1 MRKILSLVC
10 SIIFTLTTVATA
22 GGTSDVHEY
31 APIQEKK
38 INYKDWTF
46 KRMGTGEPVNLRG
59 WTKGKKL
66 VLVVY
71 LAPWCNNWKLEAP
84 VVERLYA
91 KYKAQGFDVI
101 GVSNYG
107 TERDQQI
114 HFKDKIPPYPVVIE
128 SDTREARDQTTHY
141 AYRQLTG
148 DARKWGSPYNI
159 FLLPSKLKHD
169 GDLLTEKAWI
179 TNGELIEEEAEKF
192 IRKHLGLKEEKKQ
205 EKKEEKK
212 EEKKDK
218 SGEKAAAQI

>member
-1 MRKILSLVC
+1 MRKILSLVF
-10 SIIFTLTTVATA
+10 SVILTFSAVAATGA
-22 GGTSDVHEY
+22 SDMHEY

-46 KRMGTGEPVNLRG
+46 KKLTTGEPVNLRE
-59 WTKGKKL
+59 WARGKKL

-91 KYKAQGFDVI
+91 KYKAHGFDVI

-107 TERDQQI
+107 TERDQQV
-114 HFKDKIPPYPVVIE
+114 HFKDKTPPYTVVVE

-159 FLLPSKLKHD
+159 FLVPSKLKHD
-169 GDLLTEKAWI
+169 GEVLTEKAWI
-179 TNGELIEEEAEKF
+179 TNGELVEEEAEEF
-192 IRKHLGLKEEKKQ
+192 IRKRLGLKKEKD
-205 EKKEEKK
+205 EKDEQR
-212 EEKKDK
+212 DK
-218 SGEKAAAQI
+218 SDAKAATQS

>member
-1 MRKILSLVC
+1 MRNILSLVF
-10 SIIFTLTTVATA
+10 SVVLTLSAVAA
-22 GGTSDVHEY
+22 PVGASDTHEY

-46 KRMGTGEPVNLRG
+46 NRMGTGEPVNLRE
-59 WTKGKKL
+59 WARGKKL

-71 LAPWCNNWKLEAP
+71 LAPWCNNWKMEAP
-84 VVERLYA
+84 VVERLYT

-114 HFKDKIPPYPVVIE
+114 HFKDKTPPYTVVIE

-159 FLLPSKLKHD
+159 FLVPEKLKRE
-169 GDLLTEKAWI
+169 GDVLTEKAWI
-179 TNGELIEEEAEKF
+179 TNGELIEDEAEQF
-192 IRKHLGLKEEKKQ
+192 IRKRLGL
-205 EKKEEKK
+205 KEEKK
-212 EEKKDK
+212 EEKKEK
-218 SGEKAAAQI
+218 SDEKAAAQT

>member
-1 MRKILSLVC
+1 MRKILSLVF
-10 SIIFTLTTVATA
+10 SIIFVLTTVAA
-22 GGTSDVHEY
+22 AGTSDTHEY

-46 KRMGTGEPVNLRG
+46 KRMGTGEPVNLRA

-84 VVERLYA
+84 VVERLYN

-114 HFKDKIPPYPVVIE
+114 HFKDKTPPYTVVIE

-159 FLLPSKLKHD
+159 FLMPSKLRDD
-169 GDLLTEKAWI
+169 GDVLTEKAWI

-192 IRKHLGLKEEKKQ
+192 IRKRLGLKEEK
-205 EKKEEKK
+205 EEKK
-212 EEKKDK
+212 EK
-218 SGEKAAAQI
+218 SDVKVAAQT

>member
-1 MRKILSLVC
+1 MRKILSLVF
-10 SIIFTLTTVATA
+10 SVILLLSAVAA
-22 GGTSDVHEY
+22 ISGASDMHEY

-46 KRMGTGEPVNLRG
+46 KRIGTGEPVNLRG
-59 WTKGKKL
+59 WSKGKKL

-71 LAPWCNNWKLEAP
+71 LAPWCNNWKMEAP
-84 VVERLYA
+84 VVERLYT

-114 HFKDKIPPYPVVIE
+114 HFKDKTPPYTVVIE

-159 FLLPSKLKHD
+159 FLVPEKLKRE
-169 GDLLTEKAWI
+169 GDVLTEKAWI
-179 TNGELIEEEAEKF
+179 TNGELIEDEAEQF
-192 IRKHLGLKEEKKQ
+192 IRKRLGL
-205 EKKEEKK
+205 KEEKK
-212 EEKKDK
+212 EEKKEK
-218 SGEKAAAQI
+218 SDEKAAAQT

>member
-1 MRKILSLVC
+1 MRKILSLVF
-10 SIIFTLTTVATA
+10 SIIFMLSAVAA
-22 GGTSDVHEY
+22 SGASDIHEY

-46 KRMGTGEPVNLRG
+46 KRLRTGEPVNLRE
-59 WTKGKKL
+59 WAKGKKL

-91 KYKAQGFDVI
+91 KYKEHGFDVI

-114 HFKDKIPPYPVVIE
+114 HFKDKTPPYTVVVE
-128 SDTREARDQTTHY
+128 SDAREARDQTTHY

-159 FLLPSKLKHD
+159 FLLPSKLKHN
-169 GDLLTEKAWI
+169 GDVLTEKAWI
-179 TNGELIEEEAEKF
+179 TNGELIEDEAEKF
-192 IRKHLGLKEEKKQ
+192 IRKHLGLKEEKD
-205 EKKEEKK
+205 EKKKKSDEKV
-212 EEKKDK
+212 
-218 SGEKAAAQI
+218 AAQS